1 MGRKF
6 NNQPTINPQHV
17 NPHKQI
23 TQVFCKPLA
32 KLKSSKSNKSK
43 SETTTVSTVLTTQI
57 PKSSTNV
64 QKKSQNTIS
73 SKSDQ
78 WQKVKET
85 KAAKR
90 ARLLAEKRNQISSSP
105 SRSLTKEDFLK
116 NSEKKKK
123 TRNVLSVHPS
133 DEDMSTSDV
142 DEEEPY
148 QTNS

>member
-1 MGRKF
+1 M
-6 NNQPTINPQHV
+6 
-17 NPHKQI
+17 
-23 TQVFCKPLA
+23 PLA

-43 SETTTVSTVLTTQI
+43 SETTTVSTVLNTQI
-57 PKSSTNV
+57 PKSSTNI
-64 QKKSQNTIS
+64 QKKSQNSKS

-105 SRSLTKEDFLK
+105 SQSLKKEDFLK
-116 NSEKKKK
+116 KSEKHQEKDS
-123 TRNVLSVHPS
+123 NSDLVLCVHPS

-142 DEEEPY
+142 DEEEPS

>member
-1 MGRKF
+1 M
-6 NNQPTINPQHV
+6 
-17 NPHKQI
+17 
-23 TQVFCKPLA
+23 PLV

-64 QKKSQNTIS
+64 QKKSQNTKS
-73 SKSDQ
+73 SKSHQ

-90 ARLLAEKRNQISSSP
+90 ARLFAENRNQISSSP

-116 NSEKKKK
+116 NSEKKNEEKESDSDL
-123 TRNVLSVHPS
+123 VLSVHPCRDS
-133 DEDMSTSDV
+133 SSNEDVTRRSNFSTNPEQASSARTLLNNIRELV
-142 DEEEPY
+142 GK
-148 QTNS
+148 